1 MVFQRFFCQ
10 IWEMEITNLDL
21 GMVLLHAVK
30 ELGLNVSRT
39 SLDFLLSACVKSK
52 NSQRA
57 QQIWSEYKSA
67 GLSHNVLTSLRMYQ
81 AILSSGGRKAAKKV
95 LKKISEKDEHVR
107 YIIEAC
113 HRTYCS
119 KDLKP
124 SATIRFGVKN
134 RASSKQIA
142 ANEGTEG

>member
-1 MVFQRFFCQ
+1 MLEWFFEGFFCQ

-67 GLSHNVLTSLRMYQ
+67 GLPHNVLTSLRLDHNN
-81 AILSSGGRKAAKKV
+81 IFIG
-95 LKKISEKDEHVR
+95 
-107 YIIEAC
+107 
-113 HRTYCS
+113 
-119 KDLKP
+119 
-124 SATIRFGVKN
+124 
-134 RASSKQIA
+134 
-142 ANEGTEG
+142 

>member
-1 MVFQRFFCQ
+1 MFQNKFPCELHVSLPFGFRCNLTYVLEWFFEVFFCQ

-21 GMVLLHAVK
+21 GMVLLHAIK

-67 GLSHNVLTSLRMYQ
+67 GLSHNVLTSLRLDHNN
-81 AILSSGGRKAAKKV
+81 IFIG
-95 LKKISEKDEHVR
+95 
-107 YIIEAC
+107 
-113 HRTYCS
+113 
-119 KDLKP
+119 
-124 SATIRFGVKN
+124 
-134 RASSKQIA
+134 
-142 ANEGTEG
+142 